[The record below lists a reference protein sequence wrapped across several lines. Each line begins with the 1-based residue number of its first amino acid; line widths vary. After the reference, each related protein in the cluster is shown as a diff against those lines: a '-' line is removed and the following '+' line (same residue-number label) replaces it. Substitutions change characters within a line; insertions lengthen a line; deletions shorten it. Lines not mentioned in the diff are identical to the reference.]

1 MMFDPGAS
9 LNFGALL
16 SDFLVASIAAAF
28 AFWFLRRRRLRRQR
42 ERAPFPPEW
51 RALLRAR
58 LPLLARLTPEQ
69 RALHEQ
75 RTQEFLHDI
84 RFVGCNGLVVS
95 DEMRVLVAGMACLLI
110 LRPEAHVFRGL
121 QAVLLYP
128 RAFWVRHEEPDE
140 LGLVDDQPQ
149 LRLGESWGGERVVL
163 SWEDVEAALA
173 GDPVNVL
180 VHEFAH
186 QLDDENPGTLGA
198 PRLADYTQWSK
209 VMSGEFE
216 RLQRE
221 PSPVLDDYGLEG
233 PQEFFAVATEAY
245 FQSGA
250 ELRRAHP
257 KLYALLRDY
266 YLIDTAGLLV

>member
-1 MMFDPGAS
+1 MPLAESAS
-9 LNFGALL
+9 N
-16 SDFLVASIAAAF
+16 FLVALIAAVIAV
-28 AFWFLRRRRLRRQR
+28 WFLRRRLERRRR
-42 ERAPFPPEW
+42 EREPFPPEW
-51 RALLRAR
+51 RAILRAR

-69 RALHEQ
+69 RALHER

-110 LRPEAHVFRGL
+110 LRPDAHVFRSL
-121 QAVLLYP
+121 HAVLLYP
-128 RAFWVRHEEPDE
+128 TAFWVRHEEPDE
-140 LGLVDDQPQ
+140 LGLVDSEPQ
-149 LRLGESWGGERVVL
+149 LRLGESWHGERVIL
-163 SWEDVEAALA
+163 SWDDVEAALA

-186 QLDDENPGTLGA
+186 QLDDENPGSPGA
-198 PRLADYTQWSK
+198 PRLADYQQWSK
-209 VMSGEFE
+209 VMQAEFD

-250 ELRRAHP
+250 ELSQAHP
-257 KLYALLRDY
+257 RLYALLRDY
-266 YLIDTAGLLV
+266 YGIDTAGQLVAA